1 MKVSDR
7 RRSGRREI
15 FNTLSRKYVVVLKKK
30 KKGQTNVSGRAYA
43 QHFRV
48 SFYLCFFFS
57 VCPWSSIE
65 TLENRATVRARRIAS
80 RLRRTSN
87 SLCACTLTENARPVA
102 AVSVVTFSRVIRDT
116 NGVVLLAKRKLGSPF
131 HFIVFERLDLGL
143 LTLYD
148 SRPRDSLLAIQSMKV
163 FWESSWRNS
172 ECFLCKN
179 FPYICRVLGWRE
191 CENVTK
197 THHSIDQSTIFL
209 IF

>member
-7 RRSGRREI
+7 RRSGGREI

-57 VCPWSSIE
+57 VCPWNSIE

-163 FWESSWRNS
+163 F
-172 ECFLCKN
+172 
-179 FPYICRVLGWRE
+179 
-191 CENVTK
+191 
-197 THHSIDQSTIFL
+197 
-209 IF
+209 